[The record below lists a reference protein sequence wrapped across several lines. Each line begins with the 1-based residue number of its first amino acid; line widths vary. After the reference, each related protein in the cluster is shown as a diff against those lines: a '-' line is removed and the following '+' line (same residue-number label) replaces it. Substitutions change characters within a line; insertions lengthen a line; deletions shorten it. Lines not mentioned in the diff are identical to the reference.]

1 MVDLKNIRNIAV
13 IGGGI
18 MGSGIAQ
25 VALLSGYE
33 KVTIIDLNTDIL
45 QKSRDL
51 IYERIEAFESE
62 ENYKKF
68 LNTNGILDPVL
79 ISMDIKSKLRKFES
93 VGIVANN
100 IDTKTIMSRLTLE
113 TNIAEGVKDADFV
126 IEAVTEKLEL
136 KQNIFRDLGK
146 YSPPNTILASN
157 TSAISITE
165 IAKFS
170 DRPEKVIGM
179 HFHTFFPIMGMLI
192 EITPGNQS
200 SKESLDIG
208 QAIGQKFPCLRGK
221 RFTVQLEK
229 ETAGL
234 IANRISLP
242 SGLYFDWLLDFALV
256 NGFSFEQLGALN
268 PMFGLADAIGL
279 DTMHNI
285 MKYFEKNVSPD
296 FAPGN
301 YFTKLINEGRLGKKV
316 GKGYLEY
323 AENGSVA
330 NLPIA
335 DENATEFLMPH
346 LNEDIFLA
354 LNINEACRLLEG
366 GVAKSC
372 KLIDKVIFKGTST
385 PGPFRRGKKKYKEL
399 SEKLYDLAEK
409 TGKSY
414 LKPCKMLESGKF
426 LDF

>member
-1 MVDLKNIRNIAV
+1 MVSIDKIKNMVV

-25 VALLSGYE
+25 VALLAGYE
-33 KVTIIDLNTDIL
+33 KVTVVDLNAKIL
-45 QKSRDL
+45 HKSKVL
-51 IYERIEAFESE
+51 IQERIEAFESE
-62 ENYKKF
+62 ENFKKF
-68 LNTNGILDPVL
+68 ITDNGIMDPAL
-79 ISMDIKSKLRKFES
+79 ISLDIKRKLNNFES
-93 VGIVANN
+93 VGILANGIN
-100 IDTKTIMSRLTLE
+100 TETIMSRLSQNTE
-113 TNIAEGVKDADFV
+113 IAEGVKNADFV

-136 KQNIFRDLGK
+136 KQNIFRDLGQH
-146 YSPPNTILASN
+146 SPPNTILASN
-157 TSAISITE
+157 TSAINITE

-170 DRPEKVIGM
+170 GRPEKVIGM

-192 EITPGNQS
+192 EITPGKQS

-221 RFTVQLEK
+221 RFTIQLEK
-229 ETAGL
+229 EAAGL

-242 SGLYFDWLLDFALV
+242 SGLYFDWLLDFALD

-279 DTMHNI
+279 DTIHNI

-301 YFTKLINEGRLGKKV
+301 YFTKLINEGKLGKKV
-316 GKGYLEY
+316 GKGYLKY
-323 AENGSVA
+323 AENGSVVSP
-330 NLPIA
+330 PIT
-335 DENATEFLMPH
+335 DEEVTEFLMPL

-354 LNINEACRLLEG
+354 LSLNEACRLLEE
-366 GVAKSC
+366 GVAKSS
-372 KLIDKVIFKGTST
+372 KLIDKIIFKGTSV

-399 SEKLYDLAEK
+399 SEKLYVLTEK

-414 LKPCKMLESGKF
+414 FKPCKMLESGKF

>member
-1 MVDLKNIRNIAV
+1 MVDIDNIKNFTV

-25 VALLSGYE
+25 VALLTGYE

-45 QKSRDL
+45 QKSKDL
-51 IYERIEAFESE
+51 IHERIIALESE

-68 LNTNGILDPVL
+68 LNANGIMDPVL
-79 ISMDIKSKLRKFES
+79 ISMDINSKLGNFES
-93 VGIVANN
+93 VGIIAHNV
-100 IDTKTIMSRLTLE
+100 DTKTIMNRLKLE
-113 TNIAEGVKDADFV
+113 IDIAKGVKDADFV

-146 YSPPNTILASN
+146 YSPPDTILASN
-157 TSAISITE
+157 TSAMSITE

-170 DRPEKVIGM
+170 NRPEKVIGM

-192 EITPGNQS
+192 EITPGKQS
-200 SKESLDIG
+200 SKESLNIG

-242 SGLYFDWLLDFALV
+242 SGLYFEWLTDYAID
-256 NGFSFEQLGALN
+256 NGFSIEQLGTLN
-268 PMFGLADAIGL
+268 MMFGLADAIGL
-279 DTMHNI
+279 DTIYNI
-285 MKYFEKNVSPD
+285 MKYFEEYVSPD
-296 FAPGN
+296 FAPSKVL
-301 YFTKLINEGRLGKKV
+301 TDLINTGRLGKKV

-323 AENGSVA
+323 NDDGSVK
-330 NLPIA
+330 NSPLPI
-335 DENATEFLMPH
+335 EKATEFLMPH
-346 LNEDIFLA
+346 LEEETMAA
-354 LNINEACRLLEG
+354 LSFNEACRLLEE
-366 GVAKSC
+366 GVVKRSR
-372 KLIDKVIFKGTST
+372 LIDKVIFKGTSM
-385 PGPFRRGKKKYKEL
+385 PGPFRIGKEKYKEYVK
-399 SEKLYDLAEK
+399 KLYNIAEI

-414 LKPCKMLESGKF
+414 FKPCKIMESGKF